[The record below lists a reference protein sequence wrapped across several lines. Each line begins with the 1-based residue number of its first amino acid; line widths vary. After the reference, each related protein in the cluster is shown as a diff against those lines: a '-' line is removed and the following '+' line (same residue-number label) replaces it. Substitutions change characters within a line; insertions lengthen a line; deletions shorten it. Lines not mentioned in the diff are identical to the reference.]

1 MKLLNVLIISL
12 LFSSITVAEE
22 IIKDSNIKGV
32 TVFLKGAQI
41 NREAKFSVKPG
52 VHEIIISG
60 VSQFVDPRSIQVKG
74 TNEIIILDSKFTN
87 YYPSPEE
94 QEVSKLPKEVRQK
107 IQQVRDSIQNV
118 EYLIADLDS
127 ELEVLNASK
136 SIILNNGA
144 MRGQGKVNDSI
155 QLLKEAV
162 DYYLERVSELNSQ
175 INVTKRKKSDIQKL
189 ETKLK
194 SRLNKL
200 LSYSNNKSFQGNNN
214 VPDYRIVV
222 TISTDKTITGYL
234 DLNYIVSNAGWN
246 AQYDLRSSAENSK
259 INLNYKAQVYQNTG
273 VDWENIQL
281 SVSTNDPYKNKTKP
295 ELSPWY
301 LGVQPH
307 YMGQGQGQLLDERK
321 EKSSDY
327 LSNRIA
333 QPRMED
339 AEESRNFNYATSA
352 QHTQV
357 IQHMISAEFK
367 INLPYTIKSNGEKH
381 MVLVKNEDV
390 DANYVYYT
398 VPKVENAAYL
408 VARITNLEELQ
419 LVPAQ
424 ATIFFDGSYMGE
436 TYINPGVMDDTLS
449 LSLGR
454 DPNIIVKRTFMKKK
468 YKEKIIGNDVEKTS
482 AYQIEILNN
491 KSKSIN
497 LIVQDQIPVSRKEDI
512 EVSTEEL
519 SKGILNETTGI
530 IEWKID
536 LKSKS
541 TEILDLK
548 YTVKHKKSEPL
559 VIR

>member
-1 MKLLNVLIISL
+1 MKLLNVLLISL
-12 LFSSITVAEE
+12 LFSSMTVAEE
-22 IIKDSNIKGV
+22 IIKDSKIKGV

-60 VSQFVDPRSIQVKG
+60 VSQFVDPRSIQVRG
-74 TNEIIILDSKFTN
+74 TNEIIILDSKFTS

-107 IQQVRDSIQNV
+107 IQHVRDSIQKV

-162 DYYLERVSELNSQ
+162 DYYLERVSKLNKE
-175 INVTKRKKSDIQKL
+175 INVTQRRKTDIQKL
-189 ETKLK
+189 ETDLNA
-194 SRLNKL
+194 RLNKL
-200 LSYSNNKSFQGNNN
+200 LNYSNNKSFQGKES

-222 TISTDKTITGYL
+222 TISTDKTITGFL

-273 VDWENIQL
+273 VDWEDIQL

-295 ELSPWY
+295 ELTPWY
-301 LGVQPH
+301 LGVQLN
-307 YMGQGQGQLLDERK
+307 YYNQNQSQIGEQD
-321 EKSSDY
+321 KSKNTDY
-327 LSNRIA
+327 LSIKNA
-333 QPRMED
+333 EPAMED
-339 AEESRNFNYATSA
+339 VENKRNFNYATSA

-419 LVPAQ
+419 LIPAN

-491 KSKSIN
+491 KSKPIQ
-497 LIVQDQIPVSRKEDI
+497 LIVQDQIPVSRKDGI
-512 EVSTEEL
+512 EVFTEEL
-519 SKGILNETTGI
+519 SKGLLNETTGI
-530 IEWKID
+530 VEWKID
-536 LKSKS
+536 IKSKDK
-541 TEILDLK
+541 EIIDLK
-548 YTVKHKKSEPL
+548 YMVKHKKSEPL

>member
-1 MKLLNVLIISL
+1 V
-12 LFSSITVAEE
+12 SSSYAEE
-22 IIKDSNIKGV
+22 IIKDSKIKQV

-41 NREAKFSVKPG
+41 NREAKFNVKPG

-60 VSQFVDPRSIQVKG
+60 VSQFVDTRSIQVKG
-74 TNEIIILDSKFTN
+74 TNGIIILDSKFTS

-94 QEVSKLPKEVRQK
+94 QEVSKLPKEIRLK
-107 IQQVRDSIQNV
+107 INSVKDSIERSQF
-118 EYLIADLDS
+118 LIDDLNS

-162 DYYLERVSELNSQ
+162 DYYLEKVSKLNKE
-175 INVTKRKKSDIQKL
+175 INSKKRKKSEIQL
-189 ETKLK
+189 MQNDMQE
-194 SRLNKL
+194 RLNKL
-200 LSYSNNKSFQGNNN
+200 LNFSNNNKLQGKNNAR
-214 VPDYRIVV
+214 DYRIVI

-234 DLNYIVSNAGWN
+234 DLNYLVSNAGWN
-246 AQYDLRSSAENSK
+246 AQYDLRSSAESSK

-273 VDWENIQL
+273 VDWEDIKL

-295 ELSPWY
+295 ELSPWL
-301 LGVQPH
+301 LGAQP
-307 YMGQGQGQLLDERK
+307 YNYQQNQGQLR
-321 EKSSDY
+321 
-327 LSNRIA
+327 
-333 QPRMED
+333 D
-339 AEESRNFNYATSA
+339 AEKKDVYNSLTRTRQAPMTDNVKEERNFDYATSA

-357 IQHMISAEFK
+357 VQHMISAEFK

-390 DANYVYYT
+390 EANYVYYT
-398 VPKVENAAYL
+398 VPKVEKAAYL

-419 LVPAQ
+419 LIPAN

-449 LSLGR
+449 LSLGK

-482 AYQIEILNN
+482 MYQIEILNN
-491 KSKSIN
+491 KSNAIQ
-497 LIVQDQIPVSRKEDI
+497 LIVQDQIPVSRKEGI
-512 EVSTEEL
+512 EVITEEI
-519 SKGILNETTGI
+519 SKGSLNETTGI
-530 IEWKID
+530 IEWKLD
-536 LKSKS
+536 LKSKDK
-541 TEILDLK
+541 EVLDLK
-548 YTVKHKKSEPL
+548 YTVKHKKNEPL